1 MSQQTTTRQMAINQT
16 NHPAGLEI
24 DPRYQKIEKD
34 PGTNIIIIDDVID
47 PGVSEAHT
55 EVNRTVAW
63 LKIETDYQ
71 VSVLAGEPSGLNE
84 LNSHH
89 PWNRLR
95 LFATDNETFVVEYAA
110 LPMNHANQQSVT
122 GYQLGSPSDA
132 LYVKIDQ
139 NTNMITLYEGGKP
152 S

>member
-1 MSQQTTTRQMAINQT
+1 MAITQN
-16 NHPAGLEI
+16 NPGASYSVAPH
-24 DPRYQKIEKD
+24 YQKIEQD
-34 PGTNIIIIDDVID
+34 PSTGIIIIDDIID
-47 PGVSEAHT
+47 GGITESHT
-55 EVNRTVAW
+55 EVNRSVAW
-63 LKIETDYQ
+63 LKIETNYQ
-71 VSVLAGEPSGLNE
+71 VSVLSAGPSGLNE

-122 GYQLGSPSDA
+122 GYLLGSPSDA